1 MPETTKPLEWV
12 GGPLC
17 GRKPHTLTKNEA
29 WYGCVFVILPE
40 DNMVH
45 QYEVA
50 YTLLTPDGLPYLQH
64 TASVRIGNKR
74 RSKSRKE

>member
-1 MPETTKPLEWV
+1 
-12 GGPLC
+12 
-17 GRKPHTLTKNEA
+17 
-29 WYGCVFVILPE
+29 VFVILPE

-50 YTLLTPDGLPYLQH
+50 YTLLTPDGSPYLQH

-74 RSKSRKE
+74 RTKSRKE